1 MKEESAGRVISA
13 TATDLQNN
21 FGKYLKVIMNGGEV
35 IVVRNGKEVGRMIP
49 KESAVSFLTDSLM
62 GVLGE
67 EEDWQEAREEYLKE
81 KYEITD

>member
-62 GVLGE
+62 GILGE
-67 EEDWQEAREEYLKE
+67 EEDWQDAREEFLRE